1 MSNVEDI
8 LAYAWDK
15 NAADLKSAVALEMGS
30 RVSAH
35 IDNMYADVAASV
47 FGNTSANEDDSTL
60 ETAADSD
67 EGAENEEI

>member
-47 FGNTSANEDDSTL
+47 FGNASANEDDSSL
-60 ETAADSD
+60 ETETEADK
-67 EGAENEEI
+67 GFENEEI